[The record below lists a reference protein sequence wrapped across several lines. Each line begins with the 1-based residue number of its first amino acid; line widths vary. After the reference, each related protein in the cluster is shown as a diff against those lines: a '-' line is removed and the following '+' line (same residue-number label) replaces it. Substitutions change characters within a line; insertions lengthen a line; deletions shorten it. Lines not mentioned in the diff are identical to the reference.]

1 MFSRLQIGSIQAFD
15 SAQSVKALQKLAAGF
30 AAVLLLTSCQQV
42 SVPRVSS
49 SVGNVEEVCTDFV
62 THYLDNDAKTYET
75 SQKVLRQVASPGCI
89 QSMQRAGVLA
99 KNLKELKAR
108 VIKFSKNKTP
118 DTVDVKQVTQG
129 DVTANGL
136 IPVTVT
142 GEVRKAA
149 GKTVSFAYKL
159 LLGVRKDNG
168 KLAVVT
174 ITKQ

>member
-1 MFSRLQIGSIQAFD
+1 M
-15 SAQSVKALQKLAAGF
+15 QK
-30 AAVLLLTSCQQV
+30 
-42 SVPRVSS
+42 
-49 SVGNVEEVCTDFV
+49 
-62 THYLDNDAKTYET
+62 
-75 SQKVLRQVASPGCI
+75 
-89 QSMQRAGVLA
+89 AGVLA

-118 DTVDVKQVTQG
+118 DTIDVKQVMQG

-149 GKTVSFAYKL
+149 GKTASFAYKL